1 MPNFFQPK
9 HIAKRVSKSQNVW
22 YLHILLKKILGLEGD
37 KNSLKNALKRF
48 LKASSQCIELWLLS
62 SKQNSFARAQFC
74 FHFFTKM
81 AFSNI
86 QERFDLD
93 KKNSQYESIKEA
105 LKLIHLSKSEDLK
118 EKFPSDFGTRVSNF
132 SKLCLLP
139 IGSCTNVLNITS
151 CDLCKIWFMSAL

>member
-1 MPNFFQPK
+1 MPNSFQPK
-9 HIAKRVSKSQNVW
+9 HIAKRVSKSQNNW
-22 YLHILLKKILGLEGD
+22 YFHVLLQKILGVEGA
-37 KNSLKNALKRF
+37 KKSPKNALKRF
-48 LKASSQCIELWLLS
+48 LKASSRCIELWLLS

-105 LKLIHLSKSEDLK
+105 LKLIQLSKSQGLER
-118 EKFPSDFGTRVSNF
+118 EIS
-132 SKLCLLP
+132 
-139 IGSCTNVLNITS
+139 
-151 CDLCKIWFMSAL
+151 IWFWDTGFQFFQIVSFATRIMH